1 MGMDSVFRVSLVLDM
16 VDNMTSKVQ
25 GAADGV
31 PSAVQKMND
40 AFGTMQ
46 KAGVAMTGMG
56 TAIVGACMG
65 TVTATFD
72 TQDALAEVASLG
84 VEDLGAL
91 EKAAKNFSDTWAGDR
106 KSTRLNSSHSK

>member
-46 KAGVAMTGMG
+46 KAGVAMTGTG

-91 EKAAKNFSDTWAGDR
+91 EKAAKNFSDAWA
-106 KSTRLNSSHSK
+106 

>member
-40 AFGTMQ
+40 AFGAMQ

-56 TAIVGACMG
+56 TAIVGACIHG
-65 TVTATFD
+65 REP
-72 TQDALAEVASLG
+72 QSRI
-84 VEDLGAL
+84 
-91 EKAAKNFSDTWAGDR
+91 SYP
-106 KSTRLNSSHSK
+106 RLMISSPVLRL

>member
-84 VEDLGAL
+84 VGRSWSPGKGCKELLRHMGGNH
-91 EKAAKNFSDTWAGDR
+91 EVGFHI
-106 KSTRLNSSHSK
+106 RLL

>member
-65 TVTATFD
+65 T
-72 TQDALAEVASLG
+72 
-84 VEDLGAL
+84 L
-91 EKAAKNFSDTWAGDR
+91 ESKTLEPWN
-106 KSTRLNSSHSK
+106 RLQRTSQTHGREPRSRISYPPLMISSPVLRL